1 MQNYQRFWR
10 SVVAVLAVLVGLMVP
25 AMTPVAQADS
35 PQVLPSDAK
44 AYGQWSAEWWQW
56 ALELPV
62 NGHPFSEELN
72 SSDFDC
78 AAGQAG
84 HFWFLGAPFIST
96 TPTERTC
103 MIPTGKSVF
112 FGLLNAECSDL
123 EGLGTTEAEQR
134 DCAADL
140 ANHILEGSLF
150 CSIDG
155 VDCVENLAAY
165 RVQSPQFT
173 FTALTPWIFGDIGG
187 TGTAVSDGYF
197 LRLTPLPKGV
207 YTLHYGGSIHF
218 STAEG
223 DPFDF
228 DGSIDITYHL
238 IVD

>member
-10 SVVAVLAVLVGLMVP
+10 SVVAVLAVLAGLMVP

-44 AYGQWSAEWWQW
+44 AYGKWSAKWWQW

-62 NGHPFSEELN
+62 NGHPFSED
-72 SSDFDC
+72 SSFDC

-103 MIPTGKSVF
+103 EIPKGKSVF

-140 ANHILEGSLF
+140 ANHILEETLF
-150 CSIDG
+150 CYIDD
-155 VDCVENLAAY
+155 VPCVENFAPY
-165 RVQSPQFT
+165 RVQSPQFK
-173 FTALTPWIFGDIGG
+173 FKAPTPWVFGAIGG
-187 TGTAVSDGYF
+187 KGTAVSDGYF